1 MYTHESMYGRLKYAA
16 CESTTFEEK
25 KEGMARLSTL
35 LSCECQYTILFLSKY
50 ALRWITTRREDEG
63 GRDFFLFCGEAKL
76 ASFSFHFTKSV
87 DLLREIHYCVKLFR
101 KKTFLLGEEAKIVSV
116 FILR

>member
-1 MYTHESMYGRLKYAA
+1 MNVN
-16 CESTTFEEK
+16 
-25 KEGMARLSTL
+25 
-35 LSCECQYTILFLSKY
+35 ILFYFLSKY

-87 DLLREIHYCVKLFR
+87 DLLREIHYCVKLFC
-101 KKTFLLGEEAKIVSV
+101 KKNFLARRGGQNCFGFHFKVVQLLDVQ
-116 FILR
+116 